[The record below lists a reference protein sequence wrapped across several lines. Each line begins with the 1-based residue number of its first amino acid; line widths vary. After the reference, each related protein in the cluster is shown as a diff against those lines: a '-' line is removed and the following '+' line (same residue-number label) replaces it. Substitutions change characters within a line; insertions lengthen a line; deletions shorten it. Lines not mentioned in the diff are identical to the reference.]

1 NYADYYEYVAD
12 VDGQHMLI
20 GLTYN
25 LSQIMKDINKETTV
39 GTSFA
44 TGWQLALMLV
54 TLAMT
59 LAFVV
64 SPLKRIQSAI
74 REYRTT
80 KESSL
85 VVGKLQSMS
94 RNNEIGELSED
105 VVDLA
110 QSIDRY
116 IARIEK
122 ITEEKSRI
130 DSELNLA
137 KSIQAS
143 MLPQEFPPFPDRN
156 EVDIYAL
163 MEPAKMVGGD
173 FYDFFFIDDDHLALL
188 IADVSGKGIPA
199 ALFMMICII
208 ILKNSLRFSKSISKA
223 LANTNEAICSN
234 NTNEMF
240 VTVWMGILEISTGK
254 LTAANAGH
262 EYPAIR
268 RKDGSYELMK
278 DKHGFVVG
286 GMRHIKYEEYEIQ
299 MEPGD
304 KIYVYSD
311 GVPEANNKN
320 KEMFGT
326 ARLLD
331 ALNSVT
337 DSTPK
342 EDINNV
348 KTAIAEFVQEEEQ
361 FDDVTMLCFEYKGK
375 E

>member
-1 NYADYYEYVAD
+1 
-12 VDGQHMLI
+12 
-20 GLTYN
+20 
-25 LSQIMKDINKETTV
+25 
-39 GTSFA
+39 
-44 TGWQLALMLV
+44 MLV

-59 LAFVV
+59 LGFVV

-85 VVGKLQSMS
+85 VVSKLQSMS

-105 VVDLA
+105 VIDLA

-143 MLPQEFPPFPDRN
+143 MLPQNFPPFPDRN

-199 ALFMMICII
+199 ALFMMICIV
-208 ILKNSLRFSKSISKA
+208 ILKNSVRLSKSISKA

-268 RKDGSYELMK
+268 RKDGSYELIK

-286 GMRHIKYEEYEIQ
+286 GMRHINYEEYEIQ

-311 GVPEANNKN
+311 GVPEANNKD

-331 ALNSVT
+331 ALNSAT
-337 DSTPK
+337 ESTPK
-342 EDINNV
+342 EDISNV
-348 KTAIAEFVQEEEQ
+348 KSAIAEFVQEEEQ